1 MTEVNFGSTFRIP
14 VTQQGVNK
22 AKKVK
27 LKGLIDSYGGLVGT
41 GNTGYARVSIPNEK
55 DESFL
60 RKLKS
65 VGYKVFQVFE
75 GENISRKSLDDYIK
89 SCLDARDYKQVGK
102 QKAKVSNVKSK
113 LNYMD
118 YTTDNKFE
126 QPIQDIKQ
134 EKAVITPKKIVEE
147 TKFFNREAADTEHQ
161 NRIRNSKL
169 KLAFSHG
176 CHLLSSGLQTEL
188 PQKQE

>member
-1 MTEVNFGSTFRIP
+1 MTEVNFSSTFRIP
-14 VTQQGVNK
+14 VTQPGVNK
-22 AKKVK
+22 VKKVK
-27 LKGLIDSYGGLVGT
+27 LKGLVDSYGGLVGT

-147 TKFFNREAADTEHQ
+147 TKFFNREADGT
-161 NRIRNSKL
+161 IR
-169 KLAFSHG
+169 
-176 CHLLSSGLQTEL
+176 
-188 PQKQE
+188 

>member
-14 VTQQGVNK
+14 VTQPGVNK

-41 GNTGYARVSIPNEK
+41 GNTGYARVSVPNEK

-65 VGYKVFQVFE
+65 IGYKVFQVFE

-118 YTTDNKFE
+118 YTFE
-126 QPIQDIKQ
+126 QPIHDIKQ

-147 TKFFNREAADTEHQ
+147 TKFFNGEAADTEHQ
-161 NRIRNSKL
+161 NRIRNSESYKDIVARYGEEAAEAIFFYSR
-169 KLAFSHG
+169 K
-176 CHLLSSGLQTEL
+176 
-188 PQKQE
+188 KI

>member
-14 VTQQGVNK
+14 VTQPGVNK

-41 GNTGYARVSIPNEK
+41 GNTGYARVSVPNEK

-65 VGYKVFQVFE
+65 IGYKVFQVFE

-118 YTTDNKFE
+118 YTT
-126 QPIQDIKQ
+126 

-147 TKFFNREAADTEHQ
+147 TKFFNGEAADTEHQ
-161 NRIRNSKL
+161 NRIRNSESYKDIVARYGEEAAEAIFFYSR
-169 KLAFSHG
+169 K
-176 CHLLSSGLQTEL
+176 
-188 PQKQE
+188 KI

>member
-27 LKGLIDSYGGLVGT
+27 LKGLVDSYGGLVGT

-75 GENISRKSLDDYIK
+75 GENISRKSLDDYIILLTLYVLHNSYK
-89 SCLDARDYKQVGK
+89 SGSSYR
-102 QKAKVSNVKSK
+102 S
-113 LNYMD
+113 
-118 YTTDNKFE
+118 F
-126 QPIQDIKQ
+126 
-134 EKAVITPKKIVEE
+134 
-147 TKFFNREAADTEHQ
+147 
-161 NRIRNSKL
+161 
-169 KLAFSHG
+169 
-176 CHLLSSGLQTEL
+176 LLHSY
-188 PQKQE
+188 

>member
-1 MTEVNFGSTFRIP
+1 MTEVNFSSTFRIP
-14 VTQQGVNK
+14 VTQPGVNK

-27 LKGLIDSYGGLVGT
+27 LKGLVDSYGGLVGT

-161 NRIRNSKL
+161 NRIRNSESYKDIV
-169 KLAFSHG
+169 ARYGEEAAEAIFF
-176 CHLLSSGLQTEL
+176 
-188 PQKQE
+188 

>member
-14 VTQQGVNK
+14 VTQPGVNK

-41 GNTGYARVSIPNEK
+41 GNTGYARVSVPNEK

-65 VGYKVFQVFE
+65 IGYKVFE

-126 QPIQDIKQ
+126 QPIHDIKQ

-147 TKFFNREAADTEHQ
+147 TKFFNGEAADTEHQ
-161 NRIRNSKL
+161 NRIRNSESYKDIVARYGEEAAEAIFFYSR
-169 KLAFSHG
+169 K
-176 CHLLSSGLQTEL
+176 
-188 PQKQE
+188 KI